1 MKLGA
6 GWGRVTRMTG
16 QALLTLSSIVVLV
29 FLLVRIIPGDPVKV
43 ILGVEYTDEK
53 AQALRTELNLDK
65 SIPEQFVSYIA
76 GLFRGDL
83 GESTAQRGRSVVDVI
98 FEALPTKMSVVVTGI
113 IFGIIAGVSL
123 GLLAAISKRKGVD
136 LMVRAWGML
145 SFSVPTFLAALLLI
159 FIFSLTL
166 GWLPA
171 GGWPNEWPANFAYL
185 LLPGIALS
193 SHLATTIART
203 VRQGALDASG
213 QQYMEA
219 ALARGLPARIL
230 NFRHILPNSILPVL
244 TLVGISFGTLLT
256 GAIIVEAV
264 FGIPGIGSEMTRAVG
279 RRDYPVVQGIA
290 LLTGVTVVLSS
301 YLVEI
306 AYTFVDPRAR
316 TL

>member
-1 MKLGA
+1 
-6 GWGRVTRMTG
+6 
-16 QALLTLSSIVVLV
+16 
-29 FLLVRIIPGDPVKV
+29 
-43 ILGVEYTDEK
+43 
-53 AQALRTELNLDK
+53 
-65 SIPEQFVSYIA
+65 
-76 GLFRGDL
+76 
-83 GESTAQRGRSVVDVI
+83 
-98 FEALPTKMSVVVTGI
+98 
-113 IFGIIAGVSL
+113 
-123 GLLAAISKRKGVD
+123 
-136 LMVRAWGML
+136 
-145 SFSVPTFLAALLLI
+145 
-159 FIFSLTL
+159 
-166 GWLPA
+166 
-171 GGWPNEWPANFAYL
+171 
-185 LLPGIALS
+185 
-193 SHLATTIART
+193 
-203 VRQGALDASG
+203 
-213 QQYMEA
+213 MEA